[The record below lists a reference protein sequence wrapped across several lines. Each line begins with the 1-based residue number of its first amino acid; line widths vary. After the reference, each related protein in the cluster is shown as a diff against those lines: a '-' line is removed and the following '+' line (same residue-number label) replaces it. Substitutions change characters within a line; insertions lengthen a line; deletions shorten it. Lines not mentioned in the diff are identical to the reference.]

1 MTSEIQYN
9 FLKDKICMKIFSL
22 LNEKED
28 TARFVG
34 GCVRDSIIG
43 LKTNDIDIAT
53 KLKPEDVVKILDS
66 ESIKVV
72 PTGIDHG
79 TVSVFSKDFNFEITT
94 LRSDISTDG
103 RHAEVIF
110 SDSWEED
117 SLRRDFTIN
126 SIYLKQNGEIY
137 DPHNGIQHLKD
148 RKIIFIGNPDERI
161 NEDYLRIL
169 RFFRFN
175 AFYGNNNL
183 KLSSDSIKACAKN
196 KNKIKKL
203 SPERIQNEFFKILNS
218 SNSHFI
224 ISIMRKIKILDLLF
238 GHEVKTKIFKK
249 LLLIDKENSF
259 SKNHIL
265 RFASLALNNKKM
277 NSKNLQMFNFSKKE
291 RKELCVLTNQEFE
304 IHNKLIKS
312 DIKKILYSTD
322 RKILKDMAKLSWALS
337 NNRVTNKNWKT
348 VLSQIDKVEIPIFP
362 LKAEDILDCGLEEGP
377 IIGEILK
384 TMEKDWIDSNFE
396 QNKEDLLF
404 KLKAIINK
412 KKHNNQ

>member
-1 MTSEIQYN
+1 MTNEIQYN
-9 FLKDKICMKIFSL
+9 FLKDKLCMKIFSL

-53 KLKPEDVVKILDS
+53 KLNPEDVVKILGS
-66 ESIKVV
+66 ESIKVI

-126 SIYLKQNGEIY
+126 SIYLKQNGELY
-137 DPHNGIQHLKD
+137 DPHNGIQNLKD
-148 RKIIFIGNPDERI
+148 KKIIFIGNPDERI

-183 KLSSDSIKACAKN
+183 KLSSDSIKACIKN

-203 SPERIQNEFFKILNS
+203 SSERVQNEFFKILNS
-218 SNSHFI
+218 SDPYFI
-224 ISIMRKIKILDLLF
+224 VSIMRKIEILDLLF
-238 GHEVKTKIFKK
+238 EHKVETKIFKK
-249 LLLIDKENSF
+249 LLLIEKENSF

-265 RFASLALNNKKM
+265 RFASLALKNKKI
-277 NSKNLQMFNFSKKE
+277 NSNNLQMFNFSKKE
-291 RKELCVLTNQEFE
+291 RKELCLLTNQEFE
-304 IHNKLIKS
+304 IHNKLNKS
-312 DIKKILYSTD
+312 DIKKILYSID
-322 RKILKDMAKLSWALS
+322 RKTLKDMAKLSWALS
-337 NNRVTNKNWKT
+337 NNRVTNKNWKNI
-348 VLSQIDKVEIPIFP
+348 LSQIDKVAIPIFP
-362 LKAEDILDCGLEEGP
+362 LKAKDILDYGLEEGP

-384 TMEKDWIDSNFE
+384 KVEQDWIDSNFE
-396 QNKEDLLF
+396 HNKEDLLF
-404 KLKAIINK
+404 KLKAIINR
-412 KKHNNQ
+412 KKHNK

>member
-53 KLKPEDVVKILDS
+53 KLKPEDVVKILGS

-137 DPHNGIQHLKD
+137 DPHNGIQDLKE

-183 KLSSDSIKACAKN
+183 KLSSDSIKACTKN

-203 SPERIQNEFFKILNS
+203 SSERVQNEFFKILNS
-218 SNSHFI
+218 SDPYFI
-224 ISIMRKIKILDLLF
+224 VSIMRKIEILDLLF
-238 GHEVKTKIFKK
+238 EHKVETKIFKK
-249 LLLIDKENSF
+249 LLLIEKENSF

-265 RFASLALNNKKM
+265 RFASLALKNKKI
-277 NSKNLQMFNFSKKE
+277 NSNNLQMFNFSKKE
-291 RKELCVLTNQEFE
+291 RKELCLLTNQEFE
-304 IHNKLIKS
+304 IHNKLNKS
-312 DIKKILYSTD
+312 DIKKILYSID

-348 VLSQIDKVEIPIFP
+348 VLSQIDKVAIPIFP
-362 LKAEDILDCGLEEGP
+362 LKAKDILDYGLEEGP
-377 IIGEILK
+377 IIGDILK
-384 TMEKDWIDSNFE
+384 TVEQDWIDSNFE
-396 QNKEDLLF
+396 HNKEDLLF
-404 KLKAIINK
+404 KLKAIINR
-412 KKHNNQ
+412 KKHNK

>member
-9 FLKDKICMKIFSL
+9 FLKDKICMKIFSP

-53 KLKPEDVVKILDS
+53 KLKPEDVVKILGS

-126 SIYLKQNGEIY
+126 SIYLKQNGELY
-137 DPHNGIQHLKD
+137 DPHNGVQNLKD
-148 RKIIFIGNPDERI
+148 KKIIFIGNPDERI

-183 KLSSDSIKACAKN
+183 KLSSDSIKACTKN

-203 SPERIQNEFFKILNS
+203 SSERVQNEFFKILNS
-218 SNSHFI
+218 SDPYFI
-224 ISIMRKIKILDLLF
+224 VSIMRKIEILDLLF
-238 GHEVKTKIFKK
+238 EHKVETKIFKK
-249 LLLIDKENSF
+249 LLLIEKENSF

-265 RFASLALNNKKM
+265 RFASLALKNKKI
-277 NSKNLQMFNFSKKE
+277 NSNNLQMFNFSKKE
-291 RKELCVLTNQEFE
+291 RKDLCLLTNQEFE
-304 IHNKLIKS
+304 IHNKLNKS
-312 DIKKILYSTD
+312 DIKKILYSID
-322 RKILKDMAKLSWALS
+322 RKTLKDMAKLSWALS
-337 NNRVTNKNWKT
+337 NNRVTNKNWKN
-348 VLSQIDKVEIPIFP
+348 VLSQIDKVAIPIFP
-362 LKAEDILDCGLEEGP
+362 LKAKDILDYGLEEGP

-384 TMEKDWIDSNFE
+384 TVEQDWIDSNFE
-396 QNKEDLLF
+396 HNKEDLLF
-404 KLKAIINK
+404 KLKAIINR
-412 KKHNNQ
+412 KKHN

>member
-1 MTSEIQYN
+1 MTNEIQYN
-9 FLKDKICMKIFSL
+9 FLKDKLCMKIFSL

-53 KLKPEDVVKILDS
+53 KLNPEDVVKILGS

-126 SIYLKQNGEIY
+126 SIYLKQNGELY
-137 DPHNGIQHLKD
+137 DPHNGIQNLKD
-148 RKIIFIGNPDERI
+148 KKIIFIGNPDERI

-175 AFYGNNNL
+175 AIYGNNNL
-183 KLSSDSIKACAKN
+183 KLSSDSIKACTKN

-203 SPERIQNEFFKILNS
+203 SSERVQNEFFKILNS
-218 SNSHFI
+218 SDPYFI
-224 ISIMRKIKILDLLF
+224 VSIMRKIEILDLLF
-238 GHEVKTKIFKK
+238 EHKVETKIFKK
-249 LLLIDKENSF
+249 LLLIEKENSF

-265 RFASLALNNKKM
+265 RFASLALKNKKI
-277 NSKNLQMFNFSKKE
+277 NSNNFQMFNFSKKE
-291 RKELCVLTNQEFE
+291 RKELCLLTNQEFE
-304 IHNKLIKS
+304 IHNKLNKS
-312 DIKKILYSTD
+312 DIKKILYSID
-322 RKILKDMAKLSWALS
+322 RKTLKDMAKLSWALS
-337 NNRVTNKNWKT
+337 NNRVTNKNWKN
-348 VLSQIDKVEIPIFP
+348 VLSQIDKVAIPIFP
-362 LKAEDILDCGLEEGP
+362 LKATDILDYGLEEGP

-384 TMEKDWIDSNFE
+384 TVEQDWIDSNFE
-396 QNKEDLLF
+396 HNKEDLLF
-404 KLKAIINK
+404 KLKAIINR
-412 KKHNNQ
+412 KKHNN

>member
-1 MTSEIQYN
+1 MTNGIQYN
-9 FLKDKICMKIFSL
+9 FLKNKVCMKIFSL

-28 TARFVG
+28 TTRFVG

-53 KLKPEDVVKILDS
+53 KLNPEDVVKILGS

-126 SIYLKQNGEIY
+126 SIYLKQNGELY
-137 DPHNGIQHLKD
+137 DPHNGIQNLKD
-148 RKIIFIGNPDERI
+148 KKIIFIGNPDERI

-183 KLSSDSIKACAKN
+183 KLSSDSIKACTKN

-203 SPERIQNEFFKILNS
+203 SSERVQNEFFKILNS
-218 SNSHFI
+218 SDPYFI
-224 ISIMRKIKILDLLF
+224 VSIMRKIEILDLLF
-238 GHEVKTKIFKK
+238 EHKVETKIFKK
-249 LLLIDKENSF
+249 LLLIEKENSF

-265 RFASLALNNKKM
+265 RFASLALKNKKI
-277 NSKNLQMFNFSKKE
+277 NANNLQMFNFSKKE
-291 RKELCVLTNQEFE
+291 RKELCLLTNQEFE
-304 IHNKLIKS
+304 IHNKLNKS
-312 DIKKILYSTD
+312 DIKKILYSID
-322 RKILKDMAKLSWALS
+322 RKTLKDMAKLSWALS
-337 NNRVTNKNWKT
+337 NNRVTNKNWKN
-348 VLSQIDKVEIPIFP
+348 VLSQIDKVAIPIFP
-362 LKAEDILDCGLEEGP
+362 LKAKDILDYGLEEGP

-384 TMEKDWIDSNFE
+384 TVEQDWIDSNFE
-396 QNKEDLLF
+396 HNKEDLLF
-404 KLKAIINK
+404 KLKAIINR
-412 KKHNNQ
+412 KKHNK

>member
-1 MTSEIQYN
+1 MTNEIQYN
-9 FLKDKICMKIFSL
+9 FLKDKLCMKIFSL

-53 KLKPEDVVKILDS
+53 KLNPEDVVKILGS

-126 SIYLKQNGEIY
+126 SIYLKQNGELY
-137 DPHNGIQHLKD
+137 DPHNGIQNLKD
-148 RKIIFIGNPDERI
+148 KKIIFIGNPDERI

-183 KLSSDSIKACAKN
+183 KLSSDSIKACIKN

-203 SPERIQNEFFKILNS
+203 SSERVQNEFFKILNS
-218 SNSHFI
+218 SDPYFI
-224 ISIMRKIKILDLLF
+224 VSIMRKIEILDLLF
-238 GHEVKTKIFKK
+238 EHKVETKIFKK
-249 LLLIDKENSF
+249 LLLIEKENSF

-265 RFASLALNNKKM
+265 RFASLALKNKKI
-277 NSKNLQMFNFSKKE
+277 NANNLQMFNFSKKE
-291 RKELCVLTNQEFE
+291 RKELCLLTNQEFE
-304 IHNKLIKS
+304 IHNKLNKS
-312 DIKKILYSTD
+312 DIKKILYSID
-322 RKILKDMAKLSWALS
+322 RKTLKDMAKLSWALS
-337 NNRVTNKNWKT
+337 NNRVTNKNWKN
-348 VLSQIDKVEIPIFP
+348 VLSQIDKVAIPIFP
-362 LKAEDILDCGLEEGP
+362 LKAKDILDYGLEEGP

-384 TMEKDWIDSNFE
+384 TVEQDWIDSNFE
-396 QNKEDLLF
+396 HNKEDLLF
-404 KLKAIINK
+404 KLKAIINR
-412 KKHNNQ
+412 KKHNN

>member
-1 MTSEIQYN
+1 MTNEIQYN
-9 FLKDKICMKIFSL
+9 FLKDKLCMKIFSL

-53 KLKPEDVVKILDS
+53 KLNPEDVVKILGS

-126 SIYLKQNGEIY
+126 SIYLKQNGELY
-137 DPHNGIQHLKD
+137 DPHNGIQNLKD
-148 RKIIFIGNPDERI
+148 KKIIFIGNPDERI

-183 KLSSDSIKACAKN
+183 KLSSDSIKACIKN

-203 SPERIQNEFFKILNS
+203 SSERVQNEFFKILNS
-218 SNSHFI
+218 SDPYFI
-224 ISIMRKIKILDLLF
+224 VSIMRKIEILDLLF
-238 GHEVKTKIFKK
+238 EHKVETKIFKK
-249 LLLIDKENSF
+249 LLLIEKENSF

-265 RFASLALNNKKM
+265 RFASLALKNKKI
-277 NSKNLQMFNFSKKE
+277 NANNLQMFNFSKKE
-291 RKELCVLTNQEFE
+291 RKELCLLTNQEFE
-304 IHNKLIKS
+304 IHNKLNKS
-312 DIKKILYSTD
+312 DIKKILYSID
-322 RKILKDMAKLSWALS
+322 RKTLKDMAKLSWALS
-337 NNRVTNKNWKT
+337 NNRVTNKNWKN

-362 LKAEDILDCGLEEGP
+362 LKAKDILDYGLEEGP

-384 TMEKDWIDSNFE
+384 KVEQDWIDSNFE
-396 QNKEDLLF
+396 HNKEDLLF
-404 KLKAIINK
+404 KLKAIINR
-412 KKHNNQ
+412 KKHNK

>member
-1 MTSEIQYN
+1 MTNEIQYN
-9 FLKDKICMKIFSL
+9 FLKDKLCMKIFSL

-53 KLKPEDVVKILDS
+53 KLNPEDVVKILGS
-66 ESIKVV
+66 ESIKVI

-126 SIYLKQNGEIY
+126 SIYLKQNGELY
-137 DPHNGIQHLKD
+137 DPHNGIQNLKD
-148 RKIIFIGNPDERI
+148 KKIIFIGNPDERI

-203 SPERIQNEFFKILNS
+203 SPERVQNEFFKILNS
-218 SNSHFI
+218 SNPYFI
-224 ISIMRKIKILDLLF
+224 ISIMKKIKILDLLF
-238 GHEVKTKIFKK
+238 EHKTETKIFKK

-265 RFASLALNNKKM
+265 RFASLALKNKKI
-277 NSKNLQMFNFSKKE
+277 NSNNLQMFNFSKKE
-291 RKELCVLTNQEFE
+291 RKELCLLTNQEFE
-304 IHNKLIKS
+304 IHNKLNKS
-312 DIKKILYSTD
+312 DIKKILYSID
-322 RKILKDMAKLSWALS
+322 RKTLKDMAKLSWALS
-337 NNRVTNKNWKT
+337 NNRVTNKNWKN
-348 VLSQIDKVEIPIFP
+348 VLSQIDKVAIPIFP
-362 LKAEDILDCGLEEGP
+362 LKAKDILDYGLEEGP

-384 TMEKDWIDSNFE
+384 KVEQDWIDSNFE
-396 QNKEDLLF
+396 HNKEDLLF
-404 KLKAIINK
+404 KLKAIINR
-412 KKHNNQ
+412 KKHNK

>member
-1 MTSEIQYN
+1 MTNEIQYN
-9 FLKDKICMKIFSL
+9 FLKDKLCMKIFSL

-28 TARFVG
+28 TSRFVG

-53 KLKPEDVVKILDS
+53 KLNPEDVVKILGS

-126 SIYLKQNGEIY
+126 SIYLKQNGELY
-137 DPHNGIQHLKD
+137 DPHNGIQNLKD
-148 RKIIFIGNPDERI
+148 KKIIFIGNPDERI

-183 KLSSDSIKACAKN
+183 KLSSDSIKACTKN

-203 SPERIQNEFFKILNS
+203 SSERVQNEFFKILNS
-218 SNSHFI
+218 SDPYFI
-224 ISIMRKIKILDLLF
+224 VSIMRKIEILDLLF
-238 GHEVKTKIFKK
+238 EHKVETKIFKK
-249 LLLIDKENSF
+249 LLLIEKENSF

-265 RFASLALNNKKM
+265 RFASLALKNKKI
-277 NSKNLQMFNFSKKE
+277 NSNNLQMFNFSKKE
-291 RKELCVLTNQEFE
+291 RKELCLLTNQEFE
-304 IHNKLIKS
+304 IHNKLNKS
-312 DIKKILYSTD
+312 DIKKILYSID
-322 RKILKDMAKLSWALS
+322 RKTLKDMAKLSWALS
-337 NNRVTNKNWKT
+337 NNRVTNKNWKN
-348 VLSQIDKVEIPIFP
+348 VLSQIDKVAIPIFP
-362 LKAEDILDCGLEEGP
+362 LKAKDILDYGLEEGP

-384 TMEKDWIDSNFE
+384 TVEQDWIDSNFE
-396 QNKEDLLF
+396 HNKEDLLF
-404 KLKAIINK
+404 KLKAIINR
-412 KKHNNQ
+412 KKHNK

>member
-1 MTSEIQYN
+1 MTNEIQYN
-9 FLKDKICMKIFSL
+9 FLKDKVCMKIFSL

-28 TARFVG
+28 TSRFVG

-53 KLKPEDVVKILDS
+53 KLNPEDVVKILGS

-72 PTGIDHG
+72 PTGVDHG

-94 LRSDISTDG
+94 LRSDISTNG
-103 RHAEVIF
+103 RHAEVMF

-148 RKIIFIGNPDERI
+148 KKIIFIGNPDERI

-183 KLSSDSIKACAKN
+183 KLSSDSIKACIKN
-196 KNKIKKL
+196 KSKIKKL
-203 SPERIQNEFFKILNS
+203 SSERVQNEFFKILNS
-218 SNSHFI
+218 SNPYFI
-224 ISIMRKIKILDLLF
+224 ISIMRKIEILDLLF
-238 GHEVKTKIFKK
+238 EHKVETKIFKK

-265 RFASLALNNKKM
+265 RFASLALNNKKI
-277 NSKNLQMFNFSKKE
+277 NSNNLQMFNFSKKE
-291 RKELCVLTNQEFE
+291 RKELYLLTNQEFE
-304 IHNKLIKS
+304 IHNKLNKS
-312 DIKKILYSTD
+312 DIKKILYSIE
-322 RKILKDMAKLSWALS
+322 RKTLKDMAKLSWALS
-337 NNRVTNKNWKT
+337 NNRVTNKNWKN
-348 VLSQIDKVEIPIFP
+348 VLSQIDKVAIPIFP
-362 LKAEDILDCGLEEGP
+362 LKAKDILDYGLEEGP

-384 TMEKDWIDSNFE
+384 TIEKDWIDSNFE
-396 QNKEDLLF
+396 HNKEDLLF
-404 KLKAIINK
+404 KLKAIINR
-412 KKHNNQ
+412 KKHNK

>member
-1 MTSEIQYN
+1 MTNEIQYN
-9 FLKDKICMKIFSL
+9 FLKDKLCMKIFSL

-53 KLKPEDVVKILDS
+53 KLNPEDVVKILGS
-66 ESIKVV
+66 ESIKVI

-126 SIYLKQNGEIY
+126 SIYLKQNGELY
-137 DPHNGIQHLKD
+137 DPHNGIQNLKD
-148 RKIIFIGNPDERI
+148 KKIIFIGNPDERI

-183 KLSSDSIKACAKN
+183 KLSSDSIKACIKN

-203 SPERIQNEFFKILNS
+203 SSERVQNEFFKILNS
-218 SNSHFI
+218 SDPYFI
-224 ISIMRKIKILDLLF
+224 VSIMRKIEILDLLF
-238 GHEVKTKIFKK
+238 EHKVETKIFKK
-249 LLLIDKENSF
+249 LLLIEKENSF

-265 RFASLALNNKKM
+265 RFASLALKNKKI
-277 NSKNLQMFNFSKKE
+277 NSNNLQMFNFSKKE
-291 RKELCVLTNQEFE
+291 RKELCLLTNQEFE
-304 IHNKLIKS
+304 IHNKLNKS
-312 DIKKILYSTD
+312 DIKKILYSID
-322 RKILKDMAKLSWALS
+322 RKTLKDMAKLSWALS
-337 NNRVTNKNWKT
+337 NNRVTNKNWKN
-348 VLSQIDKVEIPIFP
+348 VLSQIDKVAIPIFP
-362 LKAEDILDCGLEEGP
+362 LKAKDILDYGLEEGP

-384 TMEKDWIDSNFE
+384 KVEQDWIDSNFE
-396 QNKEDLLF
+396 HNKEDLLF
-404 KLKAIINK
+404 KLKAIINR
-412 KKHNNQ
+412 KKHNK

>member
-1 MTSEIQYN
+1 MTNEIQYN
-9 FLKDKICMKIFSL
+9 FLKDKLCMKIFSL

-53 KLKPEDVVKILDS
+53 KLNPEDVVKILGS
-66 ESIKVV
+66 ESIKVI

-126 SIYLKQNGEIY
+126 SIYLKQNGELY
-137 DPHNGIQHLKD
+137 DPHNGIQNLKD
-148 RKIIFIGNPDERI
+148 KKIIFIGNPDERI

-183 KLSSDSIKACAKN
+183 KLSSDSIKACIKN

-203 SPERIQNEFFKILNS
+203 SSERVQNEFFKILNS
-218 SNSHFI
+218 SDPYFI
-224 ISIMRKIKILDLLF
+224 VSIMRKIEILDLLF
-238 GHEVKTKIFKK
+238 EHKVETKIFKK
-249 LLLIDKENSF
+249 LLLIEKENSF

-265 RFASLALNNKKM
+265 RFASLALKNKKI
-277 NSKNLQMFNFSKKE
+277 NANNLQMFNFSKKE
-291 RKELCVLTNQEFE
+291 RKELCLLTNQEFE
-304 IHNKLIKS
+304 IHNKLNKS
-312 DIKKILYSTD
+312 DIKKILYSID
-322 RKILKDMAKLSWALS
+322 RKTLKDMAKLSWALS
-337 NNRVTNKNWKT
+337 NNRVTNKNWKN
-348 VLSQIDKVEIPIFP
+348 VLSQIDKVAIPIFP
-362 LKAEDILDCGLEEGP
+362 LKAKDILDYGLEEGP

-384 TMEKDWIDSNFE
+384 TVEQDWIDSNFE
-396 QNKEDLLF
+396 HNKEDLLF
-404 KLKAIINK
+404 KLKAIINR
-412 KKHNNQ
+412 KKHNK

>member
-1 MTSEIQYN
+1 MTNEIQYN
-9 FLKDKICMKIFSL
+9 FLKDKLCMKIFSL

-53 KLKPEDVVKILDS
+53 KLNPEDVVKILGS

-148 RKIIFIGNPDERI
+148 KKIIFIGNPDERI

-183 KLSSDSIKACAKN
+183 KLSSDSIKACTKN

-203 SPERIQNEFFKILNS
+203 SSERVQNEFFKILNS
-218 SNSHFI
+218 SDPYFI
-224 ISIMRKIKILDLLF
+224 VSIMRKIEILDLLF
-238 GHEVKTKIFKK
+238 EHKVETKIFKK

-265 RFASLALNNKKM
+265 RFASLALNNKKI
-277 NSKNLQMFNFSKKE
+277 NSNNLQMFNFSKKE
-291 RKELCVLTNQEFE
+291 RKELYLLTNQEFE
-304 IHNKLIKS
+304 IHNKLNKS
-312 DIKKILYSTD
+312 DIKKILYSID
-322 RKILKDMAKLSWALS
+322 RKTLKDMAKLSWALS
-337 NNRVTNKNWKT
+337 NNRVTNKNWKN
-348 VLSQIDKVEIPIFP
+348 VLSQIDKVAIPIFP
-362 LKAEDILDCGLEEGP
+362 LKAKDILDYGLEEGP

-384 TMEKDWIDSNFE
+384 TVEQDWIDSNFE
-396 QNKEDLLF
+396 HNKEDLLF
-404 KLKAIINK
+404 KLKAIINR
-412 KKHNNQ
+412 KKHNK

>member
-1 MTSEIQYN
+1 MTNEIQYN
-9 FLKDKICMKIFSL
+9 FLKDKLCMKIFSL

-53 KLKPEDVVKILDS
+53 KLNPEDVVKILGS

-126 SIYLKQNGEIY
+126 SIYLKQNGELY
-137 DPHNGIQHLKD
+137 DPHNGIQNLKD
-148 RKIIFIGNPDERI
+148 KKIIFIGNPDERI

-183 KLSSDSIKACAKN
+183 KLSSDSIKACTKN

-203 SPERIQNEFFKILNS
+203 SSERVQNEFFKILNS
-218 SNSHFI
+218 SDPYSI
-224 ISIMRKIKILDLLF
+224 VSIMRKIEILDLLF
-238 GHEVKTKIFKK
+238 EHKVETKIFKK
-249 LLLIDKENSF
+249 LLLIEKENSF

-265 RFASLALNNKKM
+265 RFASLALKNKKI
-277 NSKNLQMFNFSKKE
+277 NSNNLQMFNFSKKE
-291 RKELCVLTNQEFE
+291 RKELCLLTNQEFE
-304 IHNKLIKS
+304 IHNKLNKS
-312 DIKKILYSTD
+312 DIKKILYSID
-322 RKILKDMAKLSWALS
+322 RKTLKDMAKLSWALS
-337 NNRVTNKNWKT
+337 NNRVTNKNWKN
-348 VLSQIDKVEIPIFP
+348 VLSQIDKVAIPIFP
-362 LKAEDILDCGLEEGP
+362 LKAKDILDYGLEEGP

-384 TMEKDWIDSNFE
+384 TVEQDWIDSNFE
-396 QNKEDLLF
+396 HNKEDLLF
-404 KLKAIINK
+404 KLKAIINR
-412 KKHNNQ
+412 KKHNK

>member
-1 MTSEIQYN
+1 MTNEIQYN
-9 FLKDKICMKIFSL
+9 FLKDKLCMKIFSL

-53 KLKPEDVVKILDS
+53 KLNPEDVVKILGS

-126 SIYLKQNGEIY
+126 SIYLKQNGELY
-137 DPHNGIQHLKD
+137 DPHNGIQNLKD
-148 RKIIFIGNPDERI
+148 KKIIFIGNPDERI

-183 KLSSDSIKACAKN
+183 KLSSDSIKACTKN

-203 SPERIQNEFFKILNS
+203 SSERVQNEFFKILNS
-218 SNSHFI
+218 SDPYFI
-224 ISIMRKIKILDLLF
+224 VSIMRKIEILDLLF
-238 GHEVKTKIFKK
+238 EHKVETKIFKK
-249 LLLIDKENSF
+249 LLLIEKENSF

-265 RFASLALNNKKM
+265 RFASLALKNKKI
-277 NSKNLQMFNFSKKE
+277 NANNLQMFNFSKKE
-291 RKELCVLTNQEFE
+291 RKELCLLTNQEFE
-304 IHNKLIKS
+304 IHNKLNKS
-312 DIKKILYSTD
+312 DIKKILYSID
-322 RKILKDMAKLSWALS
+322 RKTLKDMAKLSWALS
-337 NNRVTNKNWKT
+337 NNRVTNKNWKN
-348 VLSQIDKVEIPIFP
+348 VLSQIDKVAIPIFP
-362 LKAEDILDCGLEEGP
+362 LKAKDILDYGLEEGP

-384 TMEKDWIDSNFE
+384 KVEQDWIDSNFE
-396 QNKEDLLF
+396 HNKEDLLF
-404 KLKAIINK
+404 KLKAIINR
-412 KKHNNQ
+412 KKHNK

>member
-1 MTSEIQYN
+1 MTNEIQYN
-9 FLKDKICMKIFSL
+9 FLKDKLCMKIFSL

-53 KLKPEDVVKILDS
+53 KLNPEDVVKILGS
-66 ESIKVV
+66 ESIKVI

-126 SIYLKQNGEIY
+126 SIYLKQNGELY
-137 DPHNGIQHLKD
+137 DPHNGIQNLKD
-148 RKIIFIGNPDERI
+148 KKIIFIGNPDERI

-183 KLSSDSIKACAKN
+183 KLSSDSIKACTKN

-203 SPERIQNEFFKILNS
+203 SSERVQNEFFKILNS
-218 SNSHFI
+218 SDPYFI
-224 ISIMRKIKILDLLF
+224 VSIMRKIEILDLLF
-238 GHEVKTKIFKK
+238 EHKVETKIFKK
-249 LLLIDKENSF
+249 LLLIEKENSF

-265 RFASLALNNKKM
+265 RFASLALKNKKI
-277 NSKNLQMFNFSKKE
+277 NANNLQMFNFSKKE
-291 RKELCVLTNQEFE
+291 RKELCLLTNQEFE
-304 IHNKLIKS
+304 IHNKLNKS
-312 DIKKILYSTD
+312 DIKKILYSID
-322 RKILKDMAKLSWALS
+322 RKTLKDMAKLSWALS
-337 NNRVTNKNWKT
+337 NNRVTNKNWKN
-348 VLSQIDKVEIPIFP
+348 VLSQIDKVAIPIFP
-362 LKAEDILDCGLEEGP
+362 LKAKDILDYGLEEGP

-384 TMEKDWIDSNFE
+384 TVEQDWIDSNFE
-396 QNKEDLLF
+396 HNKEDLLF
-404 KLKAIINK
+404 KLKAIINR
-412 KKHNNQ
+412 KKHNK

>member
-1 MTSEIQYN
+1 MTNEIQYN
-9 FLKDKICMKIFSL
+9 FLKDKLCMKIFSL
-22 LNEKED
+22 LNQKED

-53 KLKPEDVVKILDS
+53 KLNPEDVVKILGS
-66 ESIKVV
+66 ESIKVI

-126 SIYLKQNGEIY
+126 SIYLKQNGELY
-137 DPHNGIQHLKD
+137 DPHNGIQNLKD
-148 RKIIFIGNPDERI
+148 KKIIFIGNPDERI

-183 KLSSDSIKACAKN
+183 KLSSDSIKACIKN

-203 SPERIQNEFFKILNS
+203 SSERVQNEFFKILNS
-218 SNSHFI
+218 SDPYFI
-224 ISIMRKIKILDLLF
+224 VSIMRKIEILDLLF
-238 GHEVKTKIFKK
+238 EHKVETKIFKK
-249 LLLIDKENSF
+249 LLLIEKENSF

-265 RFASLALNNKKM
+265 RFASLALKNKKI
-277 NSKNLQMFNFSKKE
+277 NANNLQMFNFSKKE
-291 RKELCVLTNQEFE
+291 RKELCLLTNQEFE
-304 IHNKLIKS
+304 IHNKLNKS
-312 DIKKILYSTD
+312 DIKKILYSID
-322 RKILKDMAKLSWALS
+322 RKTLKDMAKLSWALS
-337 NNRVTNKNWKT
+337 NNRVTNKNWKN
-348 VLSQIDKVEIPIFP
+348 VLSQIDKVAIPIFP
-362 LKAEDILDCGLEEGP
+362 LKAKDILDYGLEEGP

-384 TMEKDWIDSNFE
+384 TVEQDWIDSNFE
-396 QNKEDLLF
+396 HNKEDLLF
-404 KLKAIINK
+404 KLKAIINR
-412 KKHNNQ
+412 KKHNK